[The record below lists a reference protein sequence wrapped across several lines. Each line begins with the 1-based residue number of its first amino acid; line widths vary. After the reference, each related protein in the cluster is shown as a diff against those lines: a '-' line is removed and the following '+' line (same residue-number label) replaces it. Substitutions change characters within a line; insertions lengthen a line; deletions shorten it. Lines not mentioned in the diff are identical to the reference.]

1 MENVELRM
9 QKLEEKMDDVQ
20 HEVSEFGKK
29 LDKLYH
35 SLVGNEIMDGAL
47 VSMNKKIDLQEREIR
62 DMLHDKLTVEELKT
76 IKAIVSLFTGWKLT
90 LAVILWLL
98 PLIAYIIEGITK

>member
-1 MENVELRM
+1 MDNVELRM

-20 HEVSEFGKK
+20 AELSELGKK

-47 VSMNKKIDLQEREIR
+47 VSMNKKIDVQEKEIQDLLESR
-62 DMLHDKLTVEELKT
+62 LTEEELKT
-76 IKAIVSLFTGWKLT
+76 VKAIVSLFTGWKLS

-98 PLIAYIIEGITK
+98 PLITFIIEKVLK

>member
-20 HEVSEFGKK
+20 QEVSEFGKK

-62 DMLHDKLTVEELKT
+62 EMLDAKLTPEELKT

-98 PLIAYIIEGITK
+98 PLITFILKEVLK